1 MTKRDRGVIVEPS
14 LLPPYPIIEKI
25 EPPAEQPAARLGE
38 TLTLT
43 GHHLDGTGAV
53 AGFVHRLI
61 DPIEIPIGVSANA
74 KQIDVA
80 LPSGGAAGGLAAG
93 LYTVTVSLVGP
104 PTLTRED
111 QT

>member
-25 EPPAEQPAARLGE
+25 EPPADQPAARLGE

-53 AGFVHRLI
+53 AKFVHRLI

-80 LPSGGAAGGLAAG
+80 LHPVARRNGLARGSLHGDGLAG
-93 LYTVTVSLVGP
+93 P
-104 PTLTRED
+104 ARRP
-111 QT
+111 